1 MGEITEDRWAAAT
14 GALRTAVA
22 ADDPI
27 LLVCHVN
34 PDGDALGSMLAVG
47 QALRKL
53 GATRIQATFP
63 GPPVLPEP
71 LVALPGLDLLVS
83 APEQR
88 PALMVTLD
96 AAAESRLGAYADL
109 LGQVPTVVLDHHA
122 SYTGFGDIPLVDGGA
137 AATAVVAAE
146 LIARLEVD
154 LDPGIA
160 ECLYIGII
168 TDTGSFKYD
177 LTTPAVHRLAAAL
190 LETGLDPGE
199 ISRRVFDTR
208 PFGAVKLYGEVLG
221 RAVLEPENSLV
232 WSTASLADLER
243 HQQSAYVLEGL
254 IDGIRCAAEADVA
267 CLLKQVG
274 EQEWSVSMR
283 SRGSAD
289 VSRVAVA
296 LGGGGHRAAAGFTG
310 RGTPEEIMDRIRDA
324 LRD

>member
-1 MGEITEDRWAAAT
+1 MGEITEDQWAAAT

-22 ADDPI
+22 ADDRI
-27 LLVCHVN
+27 LLVCHVT

-53 GATRIQATFP
+53 GATRVQATFP
-63 GPPVLPEP
+63 GPSDLPAP
-71 LVALPGLDLLVS
+71 FVALPGLELLVDS
-83 APEQR
+83 PEA

-96 AAAESRLGAYADL
+96 AAAESRLGSYAEL
-109 LGQVPTVVLDHHA
+109 LGRVPSIVLDHHA
-122 SYTGFGDIPLVDGGA
+122 SYTGFGDLPLVDSGA

-146 LIARLEVD
+146 LIARLGVP
-154 LDPGIA
+154 LDRGIA
-160 ECLYIGII
+160 ECLYIGVI
-168 TDTGSFKYD
+168 TDTGSFKYA
-177 LTTPAVHRLAAAL
+177 LTTPAVHRLAADL

-221 RAVLEPENSLV
+221 RAVLEPENRLV

-243 HQQSAYVLEGL
+243 HQQAPYVLEGL

-274 EQEWSVSMR
+274 PEEWSVSMR

-310 RGTPEEIMDRIRDA
+310 RGTPAEIMDRIRDA
-324 LRD
+324 LGE